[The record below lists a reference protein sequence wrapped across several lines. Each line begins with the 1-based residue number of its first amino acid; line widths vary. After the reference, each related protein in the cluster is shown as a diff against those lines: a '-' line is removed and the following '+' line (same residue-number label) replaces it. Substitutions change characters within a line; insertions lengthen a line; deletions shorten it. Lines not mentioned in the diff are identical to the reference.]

1 MSRIAYVNGQYMS
14 HGIAAIHIEDRAT
27 QFADAV
33 YEVFAVFSCEI
44 IDADLHYDR
53 LERSLAALE
62 IQMPMSRRAL
72 HLVIEDLI
80 NRNRLKD
87 GICYLQISRGSAPR
101 NHAFPKSQ
109 RSSLTITAKTTRPG
123 SGEIGKNGVRVITTS
138 DQRWARRDIK
148 SVSLLPNVLAK
159 EEAVKA
165 GAFEAWLVD
174 DDGVITEGSHSNA
187 WLVDESETVITH
199 QEGHK
204 ILSGITRN
212 RVISIARRNGIKV
225 IETSFTMADVEK
237 AKEAF
242 LTSTS
247 SFVVPV
253 VRIDQN
259 IIAQG
264 DPGPITNRIREL
276 YLREVQDF
284 VQTI

>member
-1 MSRIAYVNGQYMS
+1 M
-14 HGIAAIHIEDRAT
+14 
-27 QFADAV
+27 
-33 YEVFAVFSCEI
+33 
-44 IDADLHYDR
+44 
-53 LERSLAALE
+53 
-62 IQMPMSRRAL
+62 
-72 HLVIEDLI
+72 
-80 NRNRLKD
+80 
-87 GICYLQISRGSAPR
+87 
-101 NHAFPKSQ
+101 
-109 RSSLTITAKTTRPG
+109 
-123 SGEIGKNGVRVITTS
+123 
-138 DQRWARRDIK
+138 
-148 SVSLLPNVLAK
+148 
-159 EEAVKA
+159 
-165 GAFEAWLVD
+165 
-174 DDGVITEGSHSNA
+174 ITEGSHSNA

-212 RVISIARRNGIKV
+212 RVIAIARRNGIKV
-225 IETSFTMADVEK
+225 IETSFTTADVEK

-264 DPGPITNRIREL
+264 EPGPITNRIREL